1 MCAGSLGPDGGAPRS
16 RSAGVPR
23 RACRAAG
30 SVPRVEWAALGR
42 VAWACA
48 ARAQQPG
55 GGPTA
60 PRSPLPSVDQPAVLL
75 AAAAAGHDEPTLHR
89 LEDHLRTT
97 PPEQLSALLDPL
109 SRQLRQ
115 RSGTTCGSACLVTAR
130 ALADPVYALWLLE
143 GFDARTGRH
152 AAADLGERFAAAER
166 VVHARTTAPVLP
178 GGRWQVPWPRALG
191 TPPWA
196 VATELTRIWG
206 GVPADGRAGPA
217 ARFRTRL
224 VDPDDEGS
232 RRTAAEAV
240 AAAAAGGRVAAL
252 FVGDGATPRHVT
264 LAVGAE
270 GPVLAVYEPG
280 SGDVVHV
287 PSAELVG
294 GRTVLGGWDRLWA
307 VVVPG

>member
-1 MCAGSLGPDGGAPRS
+1 MCGGCAG
-16 RSAGVPR
+16 
-23 RACRAAG
+23 RAAG
-30 SVPRVEWAALGR
+30 SVRRVEWARLGR

-48 ARAQQPG
+48 ARAQRPG

-75 AAAAAGHDEPTLHR
+75 AAAAAGHDGPTLHR
-89 LEDHLRTT
+89 LEEHLGAA
-97 PPEQLSALLDPL
+97 PPERLSALLDPL

-115 RSGTTCGSACLVTAR
+115 RSGTTCGSACLVVAR

-152 AAADLGERFAAAER
+152 AGVDLAHRFAAAER
-166 VVHARTTAPVLP
+166 VVHARTTAAVLP

-196 VATELTRIWG
+196 VATELTRTWG
-206 GVPADGRAGPA
+206 RVPADGGAGPA
-217 ARFRTRL
+217 ARFQTHL

-232 RRTAAEAV
+232 RRAAAEAV
-240 AAAAAGGRVAAL
+240 AAAVAGGRVAAL
-252 FVGDGATPRHVT
+252 FVGDGASPRHVT

-287 PSAELVG
+287 PGAELVAR
-294 GRTVLGGWDRLWA
+294 RTVLGGWDRLWA
-307 VVVPG
+307 VVVPR

>member
-1 MCAGSLGPDGGAPRS
+1 M
-16 RSAGVPR
+16 
-23 RACRAAG
+23 
-30 SVPRVEWAALGR
+30 
-42 VAWACA
+42 
-48 ARAQQPG
+48 
-55 GGPTA
+55 
-60 PRSPLPSVDQPAVLL
+60 LL
-75 AAAAAGHDEPTLHR
+75 AAAAAGHREPTLHR

-152 AAADLGERFAAAER
+152 AAVDLGERFAAAER
-166 VVHARTTAPVLP
+166 VVHARTTALVLP
-178 GGRWQVPWPRALG
+178 DGRWQVPWPRALG

-196 VATELTRIWG
+196 VATELTRIWAGVRGG
-206 GVPADGRAGPA
+206 GVPVDGGAGPV

-232 RRTAAEAV
+232 RRTATEAV
-240 AAAAAGGRVAAL
+240 AAAVAGGRVAAL

-280 SGDVVHV
+280 SGDVVQV
-287 PSAELVG
+287 PSAELVA
-294 GRTVLGGWDRLWA
+294 GRTVLGSWDRLWA
-307 VVVPG
+307 VVVPGQTSSAG

>member
-1 MCAGSLGPDGGAPRS
+1 MR
-16 RSAGVPR
+16 
-23 RACRAAG
+23 
-30 SVPRVEWAALGR
+30 WADPA
-42 VAWACA
+42 
-48 ARAQQPG
+48 
-55 GGPTA
+55 
-60 PRSPLPSVDQPAVLL
+60 AVLL
-75 AAAAAGHDEPTLHR
+75 AAAAAGHREPTLHR

-97 PPEQLSALLDPL
+97 PPEQLPALLDPL

-166 VVHARTTAPVLP
+166 VVHARTTALVLP
-178 GGRWQVPWPRALG
+178 DGRWQVPWPRALG

-206 GVPADGRAGPA
+206 GVRGVGVRVGGVPVDGGAGPV

-232 RRTAAEAV
+232 RRTATEAV
-240 AAAAAGGRVAAL
+240 AAAVAGGRVAAL

-280 SGDVVHV
+280 SGDVVQV
-287 PSAELVG
+287 PSVELVA

-307 VVVPG
+307 VVVPGWVVPGQTSSAS